1 MVPISALWAILIYFI
16 APLLNMEMDTTSL
29 FLISIIGIL
38 KCIYS
43 ILSSVMAV
51 RMNHGEI
58 IRININT
65 ILIFILFFFI
75 TSNFVSNITY
85 LLIVVAALWFI
96 RSSMILYSIRNNA
109 EISA

>member
-1 MVPISALWAILIYFI
+1 M
-16 APLLNMEMDTTSL
+16 
-29 FLISIIGIL
+29 ISIIGIL

-85 LLIVVAALWFI
+85 LLIVVIKIVVYTLINDFV
-96 RSSMILYSIRNNA
+96 LYK
-109 EISA
+109 E